1 MVINYSIIEIRE
13 KIVLGGFIMNDV
25 IIIGGGPAGLYASFY
40 AGLRGMNV
48 RIVDIQDKLGG
59 KMHVYPEKII
69 WDIGGLAPKPC
80 AEVIKDTVE
89 QGLHFNPEVNLK
101 ERVIDI
107 RKIAEQHFEVETDKH
122 HVYTTKSVI
131 VAIGGGIINPKQLD
145 IKDAE
150 RYKLTNLNY
159 VVQSLKKFKNKDV
172 LISGAGNS
180 ALDWA
185 NDLSDYAKSVT
196 LIYRK
201 TDIKGYEAMK
211 NILDQLDVEKLPNTH
226 IHQLIGNHTQT
237 KIEQVILEN
246 IETKEQ
252 IARTFDEVII
262 SHGFDRESTLLEES
276 SAQVDMFNEYCI
288 KGFGNTSTSIE
299 GLYACGDI
307 IYHEAKAHLIASAF
321 SDAAN
326 AANLAKLYVEP
337 KAAPEGY
344 VSSHNEVFKESNKV
358 VMKNYL

>member
-1 MVINYSIIEIRE
+1 MD
-13 KIVLGGFIMNDV
+13 DV

-40 AGLRGMNV
+40 SGLRGMRV
-48 RIVDIQDKLGG
+48 RIIDIQDKLGG

-80 AEVIKDTVE
+80 FEIIQDTVN
-89 QGLHFNPEVNLK
+89 QGLHFEPEVNLG

-107 RKIAEQHFEVETDKH
+107 RKISEQYFEVETDQGN
-122 HVYTTKSVI
+122 VFDGKSVI
-131 VAIGGGIINPKQLD
+131 IAIGGGIINPKQLD

-150 RYKLTNLNY
+150 RYKLTNLHY
-159 VVQSLKKFKNKDV
+159 VVQSLKKFKDKNV

-185 NDLSDYAKSVT
+185 NDLSGYAKSVT

-201 TDIKGYEAMK
+201 SDIRGYEAMREK
-211 NILDQLDVEKLPNTH
+211 MEQLNVKKLPNTH
-226 IHQLIGNHTQT
+226 IHQLIGDETQT
-237 KIEQVILEN
+237 QIEQVILEN
-246 IETKEQ
+246 NETGEHTV
-252 IARTFDEVII
+252 RTFDDVII
-262 SHGFDRESTLLEES
+262 SHGFDRENTLLEQS
-276 SAQVDMFNEYCI
+276 SAKVDMFNEYSI
-288 KGFGNTSTSIE
+288 KGFGNTSTSID

-326 AANLAKLYVEP
+326 AANLAKLYIEP
-337 KAAPEGY
+337 KATPEGY
-344 VSSHNEVFKESNKV
+344 VSSHNDIFKESNKV
-358 VMKNYL
+358 VMKKYL

>member
-1 MVINYSIIEIRE
+1 
-13 KIVLGGFIMNDV
+13 MNDV

-337 KAAPEGY
+337 KAALEGY
-344 VSSHNEVFKESNKV
+344 VSSHNEVFKESNKE

>member
-1 MVINYSIIEIRE
+1 MD
-13 KIVLGGFIMNDV
+13 DV
-25 IIIGGGPAGLYASFY
+25 IIIGGGPAGLFASFY
-40 AGLRGMNV
+40 SGLRGMKV
-48 RIVDIQDKLGG
+48 RIIDIQDKLGG

-80 AEVIKDTVE
+80 YEIIQDTVN
-89 QGLHFNPEVNLK
+89 QGLHFEPKVNLE

-107 RKIAEQHFEVETDKH
+107 RKIAERHFEIETDKGH
-122 HVYTTKSVI
+122 IYESKSVI
-131 VAIGGGIINPKQLD
+131 IAIGGGIINPKQLD
-145 IKDAE
+145 IKGAE
-150 RYKLTNLNY
+150 RYKLTNLHY
-159 VVQSLKKFKNKDV
+159 VVQSLKHFKDKDV

-185 NDLSDYAKSVT
+185 SDLSGYAKSVT

-201 TDIKGYEAMK
+201 SDIKGYEAMRDL
-211 NILDQLDVEKLPNTH
+211 LDQLAVEKMPNTH
-226 IHQLIGNHTQT
+226 IYQLIGDATQSR
-237 KIEQVILEN
+237 IQQVILEN
-246 IETKEQ
+246 METKEQ

-262 SHGFDRESTLLEES
+262 SHGFDRENTLLEQS
-276 SAQVDMFNEYCI
+276 TTQVDMFSEYSI
-288 KGFGNTSTSIE
+288 KGFGNTATSID

-337 KAAPEGY
+337 EAAPESY
-344 VSSHNEVFKESNKV
+344 VSSHNDAFKESNKV
-358 VMKNYL
+358 VMKKYL

>member
-1 MVINYSIIEIRE
+1 MD
-13 KIVLGGFIMNDV
+13 DV
-25 IIIGGGPAGLYASFY
+25 IIIGGGPAGLFASFY
-40 AGLRGMNV
+40 SGLRGMKV
-48 RIVDIQDKLGG
+48 RIIDIQDKLGG

-80 AEVIKDTVE
+80 YEIIQDTVN
-89 QGLHFNPEVNLK
+89 QGLHFEPKVNLE

-107 RKIAEQHFEVETDKH
+107 RKIAERHFEIETDKGH
-122 HVYTTKSVI
+122 IYESKSVI
-131 VAIGGGIINPKQLD
+131 IAIGGGIINPKQLD
-145 IKDAE
+145 IKGAE
-150 RYKLTNLNY
+150 RYKLTNLHY
-159 VVQSLKKFKNKDV
+159 VVQSLKHFKDKDV

-185 NDLSDYAKSVT
+185 SDLSGYAKSVT

-201 TDIKGYEAMK
+201 SDIKGYEAMRDL
-211 NILDQLDVEKLPNTH
+211 LDQLAVEKMPNTH
-226 IHQLIGNHTQT
+226 IYQLIGDATQSR
-237 KIEQVILEN
+237 IQQVILEN
-246 IETKEQ
+246 METKEQ

-262 SHGFDRESTLLEES
+262 SHGFDRENTLLEQS
-276 SAQVDMFNEYCI
+276 TTQVDMFSEYSI
-288 KGFGNTSTSIE
+288 KGFGNTATSID

-337 KAAPEGY
+337 EATPEGY
-344 VSSHNEVFKESNKV
+344 VSSHNDAFKESNKV
-358 VMKNYL
+358 VMKKYL